1 MARSDTTQVDG
12 QPMRIYLDAPAGGD
26 AVPGV
31 VVIMHGPGLD
41 RFIEDRVEDL
51 ARHGYAAAA
60 PDLYHRQPQDGSDMM
75 TRIGRLRDP
84 QLIADVDAAAS
95 HLRRLPD
102 ARVTDLAIL
111 GFCMGGRITYLLAGA
126 RPALWQAA
134 GVFYGGNIMKP
145 WAEQGPSP
153 FELTRDI
160 ACPVIGF
167 FGVEDANPSP
177 DDVKKIDAEMT
188 KHGKPHEF
196 HHYEGAGHAFLNFLN
211 ADRYRD
217 KQGAD
222 AWQKML
228 AFLGRHLQRRS
239 SVAV

>member
-1 MARSDTTQVDG
+1 MARWDTIDVQG
-12 QPMRIYLDAPAGGD
+12 QPMRVYLDTPAGKTS
-26 AVPGV
+26 APGV

-41 RFIEDRVEDL
+41 RFVEDRVENL
-51 ARHGYAAAA
+51 AKHGYAAIA
-60 PDLYHRQPQDGSDMM
+60 PDLYHRQSTEQMDMM
-75 TRIGRLRDP
+75 KRISQLTDP
-84 QLIADVDAAAS
+84 EIVADVDATIM
-95 HLRRLPD
+95 HLRKVKD
-102 ARVTDLAIL
+102 VRVTDLGVL
-111 GFCMGGRITYLLAGA
+111 GFCMGGRITYMLAGSLPGA
-126 RPALWQAA
+126 WKLG

-167 FGVEDANPSP
+167 FGVEDTNPSP
-177 DDVKKIDAEMT
+177 DDVEKIDAEMT

-196 HHYEGAGHAFLNFLN
+196 HHYEGAGHAFLNFMN
-211 ADRYRD
+211 AERYRE

-228 AFLGRHLQRRS
+228 GFLDRHLKRRS
-239 SVAV
+239 SAA

>member
-1 MARSDTTQVDG
+1 MARWDTIQVEG
-12 QPMRIYLDAPAGGD
+12 HPMRTYLDVPAGGG

-41 RFIEDRVEDL
+41 RFVEDRVENL
-51 ARHGYAAAA
+51 ARQGYAAIA
-60 PDLYHRQPQDGSDMM
+60 PDLYHRQAPSNDMM
-75 TRIGRLRDP
+75 ARIAQLRDP
-84 QLIADVDAAAS
+84 QLIADVDAAAA
-95 HLRRLPD
+95 HLRGAPD
-102 ARVTDLAIL
+102 ARVGDLAIL

-126 RPALWQAA
+126 RPALWKAA

-153 FELTRDI
+153 FELTQEI

-167 FGVEDANPSP
+167 FGVEDGNPSP
-177 DDVKKIDAEMT
+177 DDVRKIDAELT

-196 HHYEGAGHAFLNFLN
+196 HSYEGAGHAFLNFMN
-211 ADRYRD
+211 AERYREA
-217 KQGAD
+217 QGAD

-228 AFLGRHLQRRS
+228 GFLDRHLKRQ
-239 SVAV
+239 AA